1 MSQVE
6 IMKEWW
12 ASGQSLLQILW
23 FIYGKNNNFYS
34 QQSYGCQ
41 RENVLFT
48 HAIFFSNIQEADMG
62 N

>member
-1 MSQVE
+1 M
-6 IMKEWW
+6 M
-12 ASGQSLLQILW
+12 SLLQILW

-34 QQSYGCQ
+34 RQSYGCQ

>member
-1 MSQVE
+1 
-6 IMKEWW
+6 MKEWW

-23 FIYGKNNNFYS
+23 FIYGKNINFHS
-34 QQSYGCQ
+34 WQSYGCQ

-48 HAIFFSNIQEADMG
+48 HAIFFSNIQEADIG